1 MRIIGDQVT
10 LRDFRKEDIIRRM
23 SWETEQTEWQKWDAP
38 WEYEDLSSEQIS
50 KWLQEYQKRLE
61 NQAEELLK
69 MDDRV
74 LRRGFEIEYTCGNGQ
89 SIGWCSSYFL
99 RKDYTPSPDGTLLAV
114 GIDLPDPDTR
124 GKGLGSQALSMFLDY
139 LFRCG
144 FQQLHTQ
151 TWSGNLRMIHVAQRL
166 GFTECDRKVGIRHVR
181 GKDYD
186 ALTFCLHR
194 KSVCEAPQK

>member
-74 LRRGFEIEYTCGNGQ
+74 LRRGFEIEYTL
-89 SIGWCSSYFL
+89 SLIH
-99 RKDYTPSPDGTLLAV
+99 
-114 GIDLPDPDTR
+114 I
-124 GKGLGSQALSMFLDY
+124 SQQKQNLSELSENMSCKNY
-139 LFRCG
+139 
-144 FQQLHTQ
+144 
-151 TWSGNLRMIHVAQRL
+151 
-166 GFTECDRKVGIRHVR
+166 
-181 GKDYD
+181 
-186 ALTFCLHR
+186 
-194 KSVCEAPQK
+194 